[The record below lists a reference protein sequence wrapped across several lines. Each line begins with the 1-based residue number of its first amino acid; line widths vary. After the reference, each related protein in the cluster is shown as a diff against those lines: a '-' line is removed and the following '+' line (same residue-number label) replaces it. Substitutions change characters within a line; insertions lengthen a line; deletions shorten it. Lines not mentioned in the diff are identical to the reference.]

1 MAWFLPSSRSRHTEL
16 PLDLPHGLALLF
28 KPSTLHNNVPS
39 AVWIQNCL
47 SGGVLI
53 TLSQHDVTIYPSHT
67 AALHPN
73 AVLCGGRD
81 MFFYLVI
88 CFFTQILLLEST
100 LCP

>member
-1 MAWFLPSSRSRHTEL
+1 MAWFLPSSLSRHTEL

-28 KPSTLHNNVPS
+28 KSSTLHNNVPS

-53 TLSQHDVTIYPSHT
+53 TPSQHDVTVYRLSLAHT
-67 AALHPN
+67 ALHPN

-81 MFFYLVI
+81 MFFI
-88 CFFTQILLLEST
+88 
-100 LCP
+100 